1 MSFTF
6 TTHELRRRGERFQ
19 EALRADGLDGAV
31 ILQRA
36 DAVYLSGTAFQGA
49 VVAPAEGD
57 LRLLA
62 WRGAGRVPGE
72 CPWPVE
78 TLNSAAGFGKAV
90 AALGLGGWARI
101 GFEEDVLPVGLFRKL
116 LQGTWPGAAF
126 VDASDR
132 LRRIRAVK
140 SPEEL
145 ERVRRSGAVLSAGF
159 EALRGII
166 REGMYEYEIQA
177 QMEVIMRRE
186 GDQAAGRT
194 RGFNAEARG
203 VVACGPSAAVDNV
216 FDGPIG
222 QPGRNPLAPVG
233 AGDGRVAA
241 GLPVIADVTAGYGG
255 YITDMTRT
263 YAIGP
268 LEARFVE
275 AHDFC
280 VSILE
285 GCETRMAA
293 GAIPEE
299 IYLWSMAEAE
309 KAGFAANFMN
319 RGRNQ
324 VRFLGH
330 GIGLEIDEF
339 PALARRFTD
348 PLAAGMVIAV
358 EPKVVFE
365 DGAVGVE
372 DTFVVTAAGAEPVTV
387 MQRGIVTVER

>member
-1 MSFTF
+1 MSDTF
-6 TTHELRRRGERFQ
+6 TTHELRRRGEAFQ
-19 EALRADGLDGAV
+19 ATLRRDGLDGAV

-36 DAVYLSGTAFQGA
+36 DAVYLSGAAFQGA
-49 VVAPAEGD
+49 MLFPADGEP
-57 LRLLA
+57 RILA
-62 WRGAGRVPGE
+62 WRGAGRIPGE

-78 TLNSAAGFGKAV
+78 GLNSAAGFGKAV
-90 AALGLGGWARI
+90 AALGLGAWKRV
-101 GFEEDVLPVGLFRKL
+101 GFEEDVLPVGLFRKF
-116 LQGTWPGAAF
+116 LQGTWPDAAF
-126 VDASDR
+126 VDASEP

-140 SPEEL
+140 SAEEL
-145 ERVRRSGAVLSAGF
+145 ARVRRSGAILAEGF
-159 EALRGII
+159 ESLRGIL
-166 REGMYEYEIQA
+166 REGMFEYEA
-177 QMEVIMRRE
+177 QVLMEVVLRRG

-203 VVACGPSAAVDNV
+203 VVACGASAAVDNV

-222 QPGRNPLAPVG
+222 QPGRTALAPMG
-233 AGDGRVAA
+233 AGDGRIVA
-241 GLPVIADVTAGYGG
+241 GLPVIADVTAGYAG

-280 VSILE
+280 VRILE
-285 GCETRMAA
+285 GCERRMVP
-293 GAIPEE
+293 GAVPED
-299 IYLWSMAEAE
+299 IYLWALAEAE
-309 KAGFAANFMN
+309 KAGLAANFMN

-330 GIGLEIDEF
+330 GIGIELDEF
-339 PALARRFTD
+339 PVLARRFTD
-348 PLAAGMVIAV
+348 PLEAGMVIAV

-372 DTFVVTAAGAEPVTV
+372 DTFIVTGTGAEPVTL
-387 MQRGIVTVER
+387 MERGIVTVER